1 MKDMVEK
8 KDKEEKKYYD
18 IRSKIIVV
26 TERILSD
33 KSLIE
38 RKAYSEAAF
47 FLMNDVYINKDDF
60 FAGKL
65 ERCGYVNMYPIN
77 MKQEL
82 DYFQKEN
89 FEKIEEYRSMLTA
102 EKIGLFTRSP
112 GAHAV
117 PAYDVLVQEGLQ
129 KRIDYIRNVR
139 MDSQSEEKRCFYIS
153 ELLVLCAMQERILKY
168 AKEAERCYKI
178 YGHKNLKRI
187 QESCEWIASHQPRSF
202 HEAIQLVFLAHEHVL
217 AEAGSGS
224 ISFGRLDQYLYPFY
238 KKDLYSKKITKADA
252 QEMITAFWRKIAEY
266 ELGWQNVTL
275 GGCNKDGI
283 DMCNDLTIFCMNA
296 SLIVKGDQP
305 QVSLRVHKNMPQ
317 TIWEKAFE
325 LIQTG
330 MGFPE
335 LYNDEIAVKAKMG
348 WGGVSKKDAWNYSIV
363 GCVELSAGGKEY
375 SHTEG
380 ARFNWLKIL
389 ELMLNEGKCSITGL
403 DWKLTEKHMLNEIRS
418 FHEFYEWYKR
428 ELENFT
434 RFICDYIDD
443 LSRQYAN
450 YWPVPF
456 LSSMMQG
463 CIENGRDVT
472 DCGTIYNNLTVDC
485 VGVASVADALE
496 AIEVLVFQEK
506 IINLNEL
513 ATILSS
519 NFEGFDFIREKMLSC
534 PKYGNDI
541 SSVDSKVKDLT
552 ELFVNTLSEVSM
564 KYRKGKY
571 QAGFYTSYF
580 HATMGMLT
588 GASAD
593 GRKAKDA
600 LSSSLSPTAGM
611 DKNGPTAL
619 LNSANRIN
627 MECFSN
633 GMVLDLKFTADF
645 FENEKHRLAIQFL
658 IEEYF
663 ENGGLEIQ
671 FNALDKKTLL
681 EAKKNPFK
689 YRNLIVR
696 VSGFSAYFV
705 TLEESLQDEIIK
717 RTEHK
722 VS

>member
-1 MKDMVEK
+1 MKNSAEK
-8 KDKEEKKYYD
+8 KDKKYYD
-18 IRSKIIVV
+18 MRSKIIVV
-26 TERILSD
+26 TEHELAD

-38 RKAYSEAAF
+38 RKAYAEAAF
-47 FLMNDVYINKDDF
+47 FLMNETCIYKDDL

-65 ERCGYVNMYPIN
+65 ERCGYLDMYPVN

-82 DYFQKEN
+82 DFFQRKDFGKN
-89 FEKIEEYRSMLTA
+89 EEYNSMLTA

-117 PAYDVLVQEGLQ
+117 PAYDVLVQEGIQ
-129 KRIDYIRNVR
+129 KRIDCVR
-139 MDSQSEEKRCFYIS
+139 KMRMNSLSDEKKHFYTS

-168 AKEAERCYKI
+168 AEEAERCYKL
-178 YGHKNLKRI
+178 YGQKNLKRI
-187 QESCEWIASHQPRSF
+187 QESCEWIAYHQPESF
-202 HEAIQLVFLAHEHVL
+202 HEAIQLILLAHEHVL

-238 KKDLYSKKITKADA
+238 KKDLCNKRITKTDA

-296 SLIVKGDQP
+296 SLVVRADQP

-317 TIWEKAFE
+317 MVWEKAFE

-335 LYNDEIAVKAKMG
+335 LYNDEIAVKAKMA
-348 WGGVSKKDAWNYSIV
+348 WGGVSEEDAWNYSIV

-389 ELMLNEGKCSITGL
+389 ELMLNEGKCSVTGL
-403 DWKLTEKHMLNEIRS
+403 DWELTEKHMLSEIHS
-418 FHEFYEWYKR
+418 FHELYEWYKK
-428 ELENFT
+428 ELESFT
-434 RFICDYIDD
+434 RFICRYIDD
-443 LSRQYAN
+443 LSQQYAN

-485 VGVASVADALE
+485 VGVASIADALE
-496 AIEVLVFQEK
+496 AIEVLVFKEK
-506 IINLNEL
+506 IINLDEL
-513 ATILSS
+513 TTVLSS
-519 NFEGFDFIREKMLSC
+519 NFEGFDSIREKMLSC

-541 SSVDSKVKDLT
+541 DSVDSKVKDLT
-552 ELFVNTLSEVSM
+552 ELFVNTLSDVPM
-564 KYRKGKY
+564 KYRKGRY

-588 GASAD
+588 GASPD

-619 LNSANRIN
+619 LNSANKIN

-633 GMVLDLKFTADF
+633 GMVLDLKFTSDF
-645 FENEKHRLAIQFL
+645 FENEKHRQAIQL
-658 IEEYF
+658 LVEEYF
-663 ENGGLEIQ
+663 EKGGLEIQ

-689 YRNLIVR
+689 YRNLVVR

-705 TLEESLQDEIIK
+705 TLEESLQDEIIR